1 MATIFHA
8 GQRWVSETEPELG
21 LGLVL
26 RVGARTVT
34 VGFGATGEQR
44 EYALEGGPL
53 VRARFHAGERLA
65 TLEGLTLTVEA
76 VAERQGLL
84 FYEGAGQQVCET
96 ALSHTLQFNAPRQRL
111 LAGQFDAPEAFRLRL
126 AALGHQHRQRQAET
140 RGFLGGRIDLLPHQ
154 LAIAAE
160 VTRRLAPR
168 VLLADEAGLGKTI
181 EAGLILHRLHLTGR
195 VRRALVV
202 VPEPLLHQWFLEL
215 MRRFNLRFHLYDE
228 DRCQALEAQ
237 TKEANPFLDDQ
248 LVLCAPGLFTAEA
261 QGARRLDQAVAAGWD
276 LLIVDEAHHL
286 TWSPQGE
293 SPAYAAVARLAA
305 ESPGL
310 LLLTATP
317 EQLGV
322 EGHFA
327 RLRLLDPA
335 RFHDLQAYLDQARA
349 LRAVATLAERML
361 EEAPLA
367 PEESVALARLMG
379 QEPEAL
385 EAERAGSGRQAL
397 LARLVDQHG
406 TGRVF
411 FRNTRARI
419 PGFPQR
425 VPRLAPLSCGEDP
438 SLLRALAREFAADAQ
453 DGDGGRQAA
462 LAQDPRLLWL
472 VQLLHATGPAKILL
486 ICRTRAKAE
495 AIAAALAQHLKVK
508 AALFHEGLT
517 LVQRDRG
524 AAWFAE
530 TDGARLLICSE
541 LGSEGRNF
549 QFAHDLV
556 LFDLPLDPDLLEQ
569 RIGRLDRI
577 GQASAIQVHV
587 PYVTGSPQEVLAL
600 WYHEGLDAFA
610 RNRSG
615 GAELMAQF
623 QARIQ
628 GQHGPVSEE
637 ALAELLEDT
646 RQASEVLA
654 ARLETG
660 RDRLLELNA
669 LGPAGAAGAERL
681 VDAIQAQDEDRG
693 LDRFLLAC
701 FDHWFL
707 PVEEVAP
714 RTYQLGSAGMLA
726 DAFPGLTSDGLTFT
740 TDRQRALI
748 REDLQW
754 LTWDH
759 PLVTG
764 ALELLLGSQDGNCCC
779 ERWPDPQGAGLYLE
793 AIFLLECMAPAA
805 LQVDRFLPPTPVRV
819 VVDVRGRD
827 VGQTLTPAAL
837 ARQLRGQAG
846 QLRGLAGQ
854 IRPEWRSD
862 LLPPMLAQVEA
873 LAVRQVGGMVARA
886 RQAMALHLGQEQ
898 ARLEDLR
905 RAGGAGDGEALALAA
920 QRRHLD
926 QHLVQ
931 AGLRLEALRLIHRG

>member
-34 VGFGATGEQR
+34 VGFGATGERR

-65 TLEGLTLTVEA
+65 TLDGLTLTVEA

-111 LAGQFDAPEAFRLRL
+111 LAGQFDPPEAFRLRL

-228 DRCQALEAQ
+228 ERCQALEAQ
-237 TKEANPFLDDQ
+237 TKDANPFLDDQ
-248 LVLCAPGLFTAEA
+248 LVLCAPGLFTAEG
-261 QGARRLDQAVAAGWD
+261 QGARRLEQAVAAGWD

-286 TWSPQGE
+286 AWSPQGE

-305 ESPGL
+305 GSPGL

-327 RLRLLDPA
+327 RLRLLDPV
-335 RFHDLQAYLDQARA
+335 RFHDLQAYLDQAHA
-349 LRAVATLAERML
+349 LRAVARLAERML
-361 EEAPLA
+361 DEAPLA
-367 PEESVALARLMG
+367 PEESMALARLLG
-379 QEPEAL
+379 QTPEAL
-385 EAERAGSGRQAL
+385 EAELAGAGRQAL

-419 PGFPQR
+419 PGFPLR
-425 VPRLAPLSCGEDP
+425 VPRLAPLPSGEDP
-438 SLLRALAREFAADAQ
+438 GLLRALVREFAADAQ
-453 DGDGGRQAA
+453 DGDGGRQAG

-517 LVQRDRG
+517 LIQRDRG

-530 TDGARLLICSE
+530 QDGARLLICSE

-556 LFDLPLDPDLLEQ
+556 LFDLPHDPDLLEQ

-587 PYVTGSPQEVLAL
+587 PYVTGSPQEALAL

-610 RNRSG
+610 RNHSG

-623 QARIQ
+623 RARLQ
-628 GQHGPVSEE
+628 GLQGP
-637 ALAELLEDT
+637 ALDGMAALLEAT
-646 RQASEVLA
+646 RQASQALA
-654 ARLETG
+654 ARLEAG

-681 VDAIQAQDEDRG
+681 VAALQAQDEDRG

-714 RTYQLGSAGMLA
+714 RTFQLGSAGMLA

-779 ERWPDPQGAGLYLE
+779 ERWPDPQGSGLYLE
-793 AIFLLECMAPAA
+793 AIFLLECLAPAA

-827 VGQTLTPAAL
+827 VGPTLTPAAL
-837 ARQLRGQAG
+837 ARQLRGQ
-846 QLRGLAGQ
+846 AGQ

-862 LLPPMLAQVEA
+862 LLPPMLAQAEA
-873 LAVRQVGGMVARA
+873 LAVRQVGGLVARA
-886 RQAMALHLGQEQ
+886 RQAMALQLGQEQ
-898 ARLEDLR
+898 ARLDDLR
-905 RAGGAGDGEALALAA
+905 KTGGAGDGEALALAA
-920 QRRHLD
+920 QRRDLD
-926 QHLVQ
+926 QHLGR
-931 AGLRLEALRLIHRG
+931 AGLRLDALRLIHRS